1 MPNKSAAS
9 IVAEDKRHR
18 RIRRRRWLIGGGL
31 IAALLLF
38 GFFGLPPIIKAQA
51 IKRLSAE
58 LHREVAIERIR
69 LNPLVLSI
77 TIEGLVIKDRD
88 GGAFTRWKRLY
99 VNFDSFSLFTSEW
112 RFQEID
118 LDGFSQRVAIDQD
131 GVFNFADLI
140 PAPAE
145 APADSPGK
153 NPRPIRI
160 ANLTVTSAAFAFS
173 DASRAHPFATEVGPL
188 AFTLKNFLTAGH
200 PKAPYEF
207 SAATESGETLAW
219 RGTLSINPV
228 RSAGEFSLDGI
239 ALKKYAPYYVHLFN
253 ADVLSGRLDVSAAY
267 AVDLSAESPQVS
279 LTDAAIKLSRL
290 QVAARGSTTS
300 LIDLP
305 SFTIDGLSADGLK
318 PSATIK
324 RVGFDGGRL
333 TVVREADGSINL
345 LKLLSA
351 PETATAVDP
360 VPTAAVQA
368 NPPVLP
374 DVKLAEFALSG
385 LAIDFEDRTTPNPAK
400 NGISR
405 LDVSV
410 KNISLA
416 EPASTAV
423 ITLAATT
430 IPGGSIKVEGS
441 VVREPLSA
449 DLGITVSSLPLGGIT
464 PYIEPF
470 LNLRIAGGTVAA
482 NGSAS
487 LRGAV
492 AGFKG
497 DVIVDQFALV
507 DGVKAEEFAGFT
519 QLAIQGIDAVSAPL
533 SARIAEI
540 KLVAPTARV
549 VINADKTTNL
559 DPILR
564 RDAVTPGSVSAGK
577 PVTAPVSDAAAPVVA
592 PAWSLGKFT
601 LISGAFTLADRS
613 VKPAARIALDHFSG
627 TVAGLSSADLQ
638 RGDVDIRGKLNGS
651 GTIAL
656 TGKLDAKAAT
666 HVPGALTEIVVD
678 VKGVDLSPIA
688 PYIGTYAGYELA
700 RSGLAVDVKARL
712 SQRKL
717 ATENVVTLNQFT
729 LGAATNSPDA
739 TKLPVRLGV
748 ALLKDS
754 AGNIVLDVPVNGD
767 LDDPEFKIGRVVMRV
782 IGNLLVKAATS
793 PFSLIGSAFGGGGD
807 ELAYQ
812 EFAAG
817 SVTPSE
823 VEMKKIDTLRK
834 ALKGRPALNLDI
846 TGSYDATTD
855 LAAIREQILDRQVR
869 FRRWEE
875 LRSVDASLHRPDQV
889 VVFPEDE
896 ERIIRLFVAERYAGG
911 QPVIAADGTP
921 VPPQPVYKPMP
932 VSTPKPKAPL
942 LRRNQRVFS
951 GANVFN
957 SRIPKAAKSAVES
970 VPVPVPVAA
979 EPALANA
986 EGAPAPLSLA
996 EAKLALASGIP
1007 VADDVVRH
1015 LATERAQHVRD
1026 ALLAGGEIDETRLF
1040 INPPAAEGKGTK
1052 VFLQLR

>member
-18 RIRRRRWLIGGGL
+18 RIRRRRYLTAGGAVAG
-31 IAALLLF
+31 LLLF

-77 TIEGLVIKDRD
+77 TIEGLAIEDRD
-88 GGAFTRWKRLY
+88 GGAFTRWKRLH
-99 VNFDSFSLFTSEW
+99 VNFDSFSLFTGEW

-118 LDGFSQRVAIDQD
+118 LDGFSQRVVIDKN
-131 GVFNFADLI
+131 GAFNFADLI
-140 PAPAE
+140 PASANAVDRRPQTQ
-145 APADSPGK
+145 
-153 NPRPIRI
+153 PRPIRI
-160 ANLTVTSAAFAFS
+160 ESLKVNSAELVFS
-173 DASRAHPFATEVGPL
+173 DDSRAQPFATEVGPL
-188 AFTLKNFLTAGH
+188 TFTLKNFLTAGH

-207 SAATESGETLAW
+207 SAATESGETLEW
-219 RGTLSINPV
+219 RGTLSISPV
-228 RSAGEFSLDGI
+228 RSAGEFKLGGI
-239 ALKKYAPYYVHLFN
+239 PLKKYAPYYAHLLN
-253 ADVLSGRLDVSAAY
+253 ADVLSGVLDMKATY
-267 AVDLSAESPQVS
+267 AVDLSEEAPQVS
-279 LTDAAIKLSRL
+279 ITDGALKLSRL
-290 QVAARGSTTS
+290 QVAERGSTTP
-300 LIDLP
+300 LVDLP
-305 SFTIDGLSADGLK
+305 LFEIEGLEADGVK
-318 PSATIK
+318 PSAALK
-324 RVGFDGGRL
+324 RVALQGGRL

-345 LKLLSA
+345 LKLFSA
-351 PETATAVDP
+351 PASAL
-360 VPTAAVQA
+360 VQA
-368 NPPVLP
+368 PAPAVVVPVKPVVFP

-385 LAIDFEDRTTPNPAK
+385 LAVDFEDRTTPVPAK
-400 NGISR
+400 NALSR
-405 LDVSV
+405 LDVTV

-416 EPASTAV
+416 EPASKVLIA
-423 ITLAATT
+423 LAATT
-430 IPGGSIKVEGS
+430 TPGGSIAMEG
-441 VVREPLSA
+441 VAVREPLSA
-449 DLGITVSSLPLGGIT
+449 DMGVTVSSVPLGGIT
-464 PYIEPF
+464 PYIEP
-470 LNLRIAGGTVAA
+470 LINLRIAGGALSVK
-482 NGSAS
+482 GRAS
-487 LRGAV
+487 LRGSV
-492 AGFKG
+492 AAFNG
-497 DVIVDQFALV
+497 DVVVDQLALV

-549 VINADKTTNL
+549 VVNADKTTNL
-559 DPILR
+559 DTILR
-564 RDAVTPGSVSAGK
+564 RDAVAPGSVSAGK
-577 PVTAPVSDAAAPVVA
+577 PVTVPVSDAAAPGAA
-592 PAWSLGKFT
+592 PVWSLGKFT

-666 HVPGALTEIVVD
+666 LTPGALTEIVVD

-812 EFAAG
+812 DFAAG

-823 VEMKKIDTLRK
+823 VEMKKIETLRK

-846 TGSYDATTD
+846 TGSHDAEAD
-855 LAAIREQILDRQVR
+855 LAAIREQTLDRQVR

-875 LRSVDASLHRPDQV
+875 LRAVDPALQRPDQV
-889 VVFPEDE
+889 VVSPEDE
-896 ERIIRLFVAERYAGG
+896 DRIIRLFVAERFPGG

-921 VPPQPVYKPMP
+921 VPPTPVYQAMP
-932 VSTPKPKAPL
+932 VAATKPKGPV

-957 SRIPKAAKSAVES
+957 SRIPKAAKPPVES
-970 VPVPVPVAA
+970 VAIPAPVAA
-979 EPALANA
+979 APAVATA
-986 EGAPAPLSLA
+986 EGAPAALSLA
-996 EAKLALASGIP
+996 EAKRALAAGIP

-1026 ALLAGGEIDETRLF
+1026 ALLSVGEIEETRLF
-1040 INPPAAEGKGTK
+1040 INPPAPEGNGTK